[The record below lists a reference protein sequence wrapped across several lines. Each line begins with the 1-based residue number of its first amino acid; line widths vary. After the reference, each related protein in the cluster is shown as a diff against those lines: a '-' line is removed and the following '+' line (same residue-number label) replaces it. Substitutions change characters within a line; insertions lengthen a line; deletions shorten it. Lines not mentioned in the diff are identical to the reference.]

1 MYLLLAKL
9 CCDDFSHRKVSCAL
23 ASSLPGTY
31 DAFPRPSSLFSFSV
45 HCELLPKFCITFS
58 TLKCSF
64 PPHHSTP
71 TDSTNVYCSSFP
83 PHQSTPTDSTN
94 VYCSSF
100 QTALLPIPVH
110 VANMYSAGATAC
122 IEQPMREGQELR
134 ARSAAVLEYASGF
147 KDKNI
152 EHMIRE
158 SQEVFERSAAIL
170 EHAIR
175 LGEKEIELGAKR
187 RDVATM
193 DIAQL
198 LREAADNLEECRIS
212 DARRDRF
219 IARMTSPPDIAE
231 PQARSRAVLTS
242 PPDIAE
248 STARSRASYPATG
261 YHCQLSPESAKIF
274 RTSDRF
280 ADVRRARRERLLA
293 LRSTPPPTWGFKA
306 VSWAYLPAPGSYPRS
321 CSPDF
326 YMLEGPSTSFLSSRN
341 DPRVPAATVQVSLPV
356 TTLPRKSAMRT
367 TATAKASRV
376 RFELPE
382 DAMAASVSSTAFSP
396 PIRLQPSPVPSD
408 SSELSF
414 TSVLCGTPDGSRS
427 VSPPPCQGS
436 SILSAEGMSMI
447 SIPRSD
453 RSLSAENF
461 SEISL
466 PRIRAFWS

>member
-1 MYLLLAKL
+1 
-9 CCDDFSHRKVSCAL
+9 
-23 ASSLPGTY
+23 
-31 DAFPRPSSLFSFSV
+31 
-45 HCELLPKFCITFS
+45 
-58 TLKCSF
+58 
-64 PPHHSTP
+64 
-71 TDSTNVYCSSFP
+71 
-83 PHQSTPTDSTN
+83 
-94 VYCSSF
+94 
-100 QTALLPIPVH
+100 
-110 VANMYSAGATAC
+110 
-122 IEQPMREGQELR
+122 MREGQELR

-231 PQARSRAVLTS
+231 PQTRSRAVLTS

-248 STARSRASYPATG
+248 STARSRASFPATG

-293 LRSTPPPTWGFKA
+293 LRSTPPPIWGFKA

-326 YMLEGPSTSFLSSRN
+326 YMLEAPPPDIADIQAESQASLPYAVGYHPRSCSPDVYMLEAPTTSFLSSRN

-356 TTLPRKSAMRT
+356 TTLPRKSAMRI

-396 PIRLQPSPVPSD
+396 PMRLQPSPVPSD

-427 VSPPPCQGS
+427 VSPPPCQGC

-447 SIPRSD
+447 SVPRSD
-453 RSLSAENF
+453 RSLSAERF

>member
-1 MYLLLAKL
+1 
-9 CCDDFSHRKVSCAL
+9 
-23 ASSLPGTY
+23 
-31 DAFPRPSSLFSFSV
+31 
-45 HCELLPKFCITFS
+45 
-58 TLKCSF
+58 
-64 PPHHSTP
+64 
-71 TDSTNVYCSSFP
+71 
-83 PHQSTPTDSTN
+83 
-94 VYCSSF
+94 
-100 QTALLPIPVH
+100 
-110 VANMYSAGATAC
+110 
-122 IEQPMREGQELR
+122 MREGQELR

-248 STARSRASYPATG
+248 PQVRSRAVLTSPPDIAESTARSRASYPATG

-293 LRSTPPPTWGFKA
+293 LRSTPPPIWGFKA